1 MIIPIKCFTCN
12 KNLASKYSKY
22 IEIVSEYNDGNTKP
36 DTITNNNIDEF
47 KDPKKMTIHEKAFI
61 LLNLNRYCCRRH
73 LLSEVNIIDKI

>member
-12 KNLASKYSKY
+12 KNLASKYNKY
-22 IEIVSEYNDGNTKP
+22 IEIVSIDGNIKP

-47 KDPKKMTIHEKAFI
+47 KDPTKMTIHEKAFI